1 MSKQEVYAAL
11 VANGSFD
18 TNRRTPEWNRAFDL
32 FNQAPENK
40 GNKVSMS
47 CGSCYS
53 QVRNW
58 LKRG

>member
-1 MSKQEVYAAL
+1 MSKQEIYAAL
-11 VANGSFD
+11 IADHSLE
-18 TNRRTPEWNRAFDL
+18 TNRRSPTWERAFDL

-40 GNKVSMS
+40 GNRVSMS
-47 CGSCYS
+47 CGSCFS